1 MNNKNIVQF
10 DVILFRLLIIFTP
23 KKKEE
28 KKLYKVNV
36 LTLNSLLARYTKNS
50 QCRVFCQIYNIHRI
64 LEKYYH
70 FFKGKKNCCKNNIT
84 IFLSKFIT
92 EMISDWIWNKYC
104 IIHFKLV
111 LFLKNRFKEKVFFLY
126 IFFYIKRFSIPFT
139 TEMILITAVSFIR
152 LNLIL

>member
-23 KKKEE
+23 KKKKKK

-50 QCRVFCQIYNIHRI
+50 HLEFSVRYITSTDSYHII
-64 LEKYYH
+64 LEKYHH

-126 IFFYIKRFSIPFT
+126 IFFYIKGSVF
-139 TEMILITAVSFIR
+139 ILQNWSLSQQFP
-152 LNLIL
+152 L

>member
-23 KKKEE
+23 KKKKKK

-50 QCRVFCQIYNIHRI
+50 QLEFSVRYITSTDSYHII

-70 FFKGKKNCCKNNIT
+70 FFQGKKNCCKNNIT

-92 EMISDWIWNKYC
+92 EMISDWIWNNKYC

-126 IFFYIKRFSIPFT
+126 IFFYIKGSVF
-139 TEMILITAVSFIR
+139 ILQNWS
-152 LNLIL
+152 LSQQSPL